1 LGMAAYIV
9 PFVFIFNPHLLGFG
23 TWYQVTSALVMAL
36 AAGYALACAVNS
48 DYHMLVRVVIALT
61 AIPMMW
67 PTVIVNAG
75 GFLALLV
82 VAYFGRKTS
91 IAGAMALRPARAGA
105 SGVATQ
111 NSQPPKVA
119 G

>member
-1 LGMAAYIV
+1 V

-23 TWYQVTSALVMAL
+23 TWYQVASALVMAL

-48 DYHMLVRVVIALT
+48 DYHPLVRVAVAIT
-61 AIPMMW
+61 AIPMLW
-67 PTVIVNAG
+67 PTVVVNAAG
-75 GFLALLV
+75 LAALLV

-91 IAGAMALRPARAGA
+91 ASVAMALRPAAAGLA
-105 SGVATQ
+105 AR
-111 NSQPPKVA
+111 PPPPPESA